1 MFYKKYSLGT
11 LAWLPICAFQT
22 AAFAQATDRID
33 VSLETRQKL
42 QWLQNDQF
50 SGANEQQYHQRWL
63 GGVHWT
69 LTPHQVVYAQVNVS
83 SQAAQHGPHS
93 PQEHNLA
100 DLQQGYW
107 QVMDLIPGELRVGRQ
122 VWSIELQR
130 QLGSREG
137 TNVRRSFDGL
147 FWTLSSDSL
156 AKSRCSVEST
166 SVYHGWHVQ
175 PKTGL
180 FNDRAVGEQSVS
192 VVTQTYHYDI
202 SQQLYWHYIR
212 ARDNR
217 IQHDAQSTALRRAE
231 LRHVLTL
238 GSRTEKSLPV
248 WHHAEFATQRGDR
261 AGERLESWWAYG
273 RLTGSIAN
281 LRPFVGFSYASGDK
295 DPDDTNDQRFA
306 PLFAKSP
313 FYTEAG
319 VIATTNIR
327 SLQLGLSW
335 HPEDQPAFDL
345 DVQHL
350 KKIRTNDKLYSTSG
364 ADLANSLAGANE
376 QGWAINLSA
385 QWQMTTTSEL
395 ELVFSKLWH
404 HIDSMKDVERV
415 NQSLTFAEL
424 IWHYRFF

>member
-1 MFYKKYSLGT
+1 LPYQKCPLVI
-11 LAWLPICAFQT
+11 LAWLQLLPFQS
-22 AAFAQATDRID
+22 AAFAQATDSIH

-50 SGANEQQYHQRWL
+50 SGVDEQQYHQRWL
-63 GGVHWT
+63 GGVRWT
-69 LTPHQVVYAQVNVS
+69 LAPQHLVYAEVNFS
-83 SQAAQHGPHS
+83 SQAGQHGPHS
-93 PQEHNLA
+93 PRDHNIA

-107 QVMDLIPGELRVGRQ
+107 QVMNLVPGELRVGRQ

-147 FWTLSSDSL
+147 FWTIPAASL
-156 AKSRCSVEST
+156 AKSTWSVEST

-175 PKTGL
+175 AQTGL
-180 FNDRAVGEQSVS
+180 FNDKALGEQSVS
-192 VVTQTYHYDI
+192 VVTQTYQHDI
-202 SQQLYWHYIR
+202 SQKFYWHYIR

-238 GSRTEKSLPV
+238 GSRAETSLPV
-248 WHHAEFATQRGDR
+248 WHHAEVSMQRGDR
-261 AGERLESWWAYG
+261 TGNSLESWWAYG
-273 RLTGSIAN
+273 RLTGAIAN
-281 LRPFVGFSYASGDK
+281 IRPFVGFSYATGDK

-313 FYTEAG
+313 FYSEAG
-319 VIATTNIR
+319 VIATTNIG

-335 HPEDQPAFDL
+335 HPYEQFALDL

-350 KKIRTNDKLYSTSG
+350 NKLRTNDKLYSTSG
-364 ADLANSLAGANE
+364 ADLAHSLAGAKE
-376 QGWAINLSA
+376 HAWATNLSV
-385 QWQMTTTSEL
+385 QWQITTTSEL
-395 ELVFSKLWH
+395 ELVLSKLWH
-404 HIDSMKDVERV
+404 QIDRMKDVERV
-415 NQSLTFAEL
+415 NQTLTFAEL